1 MHFKNL
7 CSENNVFPVL
17 DFSIFCGLTVVRVET
32 LHCIFRFIPD
42 DYILWY
48 YILCHILRQ
57 DSLEVNWSVLSGS
70 FLVIILLNKQIH
82 GPSVILHI
90 INYSAQALII
100 HTGDYNLSNFL
111 ACAQLF

>member
-1 MHFKNL
+1 MFFL
-7 CSENNVFPVL
+7 FL
-17 DFSIFCGLTVVRVET
+17 IFLYFVALLVVRVET

-57 DSLEVNWSVLSGS
+57 DSLEVNWNVLSGS

-82 GPSVILHI
+82 GPSVTLHI

-111 ACAQLF
+111 ACTQLF